1 MNDNG
6 EKIVFHDEEVVQQQK
21 GPVSSKAKIAFFGSL
36 VYLLIQIVELIVGLI
51 FVKNNENISTF
62 IEIIDIIGIIIFFG
76 SIILGAV
83 ALKEIK
89 KKALSGKA
97 FAVCGIVLPI
107 VFFILV
113 MIIGIAV
120 YADDFKAGFNEGL
133 YCASAS
139 ECVNNNDGT
148 STCIKEDGEEIIC
161 HSDLLY
167 SDQYK

>member
-36 VYLLIQIVELIVGLI
+36 VYLLIKIVDII
-51 FVKNNENISTF
+51 FGKYTENISTF
-62 IEIIDIIGIIIFFG
+62 IIIIINIIVIIIFFG
-76 SIILGAV
+76 SIILGAI

-89 KKALSGKA
+89 KKALSGKSLA
-97 FAVCGIVLPI
+97 ICGIVLPI

-113 MIIGIAV
+113 MIIGIV
-120 YADDFKAGFNEGL
+120 VNIDDAKAGFNEGF
-133 YCASAS
+133 YCPSAS

-161 HSDLLY
+161 HNELLN
-167 SDQYK
+167 SGQYK